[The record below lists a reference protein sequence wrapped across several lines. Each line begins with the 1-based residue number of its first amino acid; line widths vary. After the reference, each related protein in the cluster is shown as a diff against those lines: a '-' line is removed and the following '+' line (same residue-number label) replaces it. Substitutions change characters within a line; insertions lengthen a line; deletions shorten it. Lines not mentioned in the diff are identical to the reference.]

1 MSSLVLK
8 SINHL
13 YKLFKIYLTLALIGA
28 LAVIAYE
35 VFVFKPLVIL
45 IGLGTISALVMSI
58 MLWVGGTPIS
68 FHVARRVVDDVVK
81 KNPHLP

>member
-28 LAVIAYE
+28 VAVIAYE
-35 VFVFKPLVIL
+35 AFV
-45 IGLGTISALVMSI
+45 SN
-58 MLWVGGTPIS
+58 LW
-68 FHVARRVVDDVVK
+68 
-81 KNPHLP
+81 

>member
-1 MSSLVLK
+1 MSSRVLQ

-13 YKLFKIYLTLALIGA
+13 YKLFKVYLTLALIGA

-35 VFVFKPLVIL
+35 AFVSKPLVIL

-58 MLWVGGTPIS
+58 MLWVDGTPIS
-68 FHVARRVVDDVVK
+68 FHVARRVEDDVVK
-81 KNPHLP
+81 KSPRLP